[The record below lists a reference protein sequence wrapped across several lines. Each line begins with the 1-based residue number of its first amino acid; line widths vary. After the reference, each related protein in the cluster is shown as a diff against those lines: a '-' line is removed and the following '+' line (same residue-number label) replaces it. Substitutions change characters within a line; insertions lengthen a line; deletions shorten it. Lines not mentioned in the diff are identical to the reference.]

1 MLRKISFSIAA
12 VLLLAGCGGAVK
24 VVPSTTPT
32 PATKFV
38 IPSDCTK
45 TGLNEALS
53 KIVSG
58 SKYIA
63 TQWQPSPGTEL
74 ADFLNNGGIACSYG
88 IQSAEI
94 GVTAK
99 WVDDSNGLFE
109 KRAVLWQKE
118 GYSKVDLAGVD
129 EDEAYFYIKPQ
140 SPSNEFH
147 LWALNVKYHGAWL
160 QLNCTAFAQS
170 LEAGL
175 PIVKAMIAA

>member
-1 MLRKISFSIAA
+1 M
-12 VLLLAGCGGAVK
+12 
-24 VVPSTTPT
+24 TT
-32 PATKFV
+32 
-38 IPSDCTK
+38 
-45 TGLNEALS
+45 
-53 KIVSG
+53 
-58 SKYIA
+58 
-63 TQWQPSPGTEL
+63 
-74 ADFLNNGGIACSYG
+74 
-88 IQSAEI
+88 
-94 GVTAK
+94 K

>member
-1 MLRKISFSIAA
+1 MLRKTSAS
-12 VLLLAGCGGAVK
+12 VLAILFLAGCGSAAPVK
-24 VVPSTTPT
+24 PTPT
-32 PATKFV
+32 QQTKLA
-38 IPSDCTK
+38 IPTDCTA
-45 TGLNEALS
+45 THVNTAVE
-53 KIVSG
+53 KIAPG
-58 SKYIA
+58 STYIP
-63 TQWQPSPGTEL
+63 TKWQPSSGSEL

-99 WVDDSNGLFE
+99 WVEDSSGLFD
-109 KRAVLWQKE
+109 KHAVLWQKE
-118 GYSKVDLAGVD
+118 GYNKVDLAGVD

-175 PIVKAMIAA
+175 PIVKAMIQA